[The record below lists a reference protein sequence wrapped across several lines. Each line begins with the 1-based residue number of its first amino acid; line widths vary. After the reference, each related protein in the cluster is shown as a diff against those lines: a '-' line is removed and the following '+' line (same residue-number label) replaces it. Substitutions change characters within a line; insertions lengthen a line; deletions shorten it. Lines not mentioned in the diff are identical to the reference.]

1 MSGLTFITDPFRE
14 IFAKSITPCD
24 EACDLE
30 ARKEDAVGWIK
41 TWVNDNTAGRL
52 TLGEDGGMDIV
63 YNIGMTNS
71 KTCYAHCSIG
81 ADKND
86 QGKRRTRCRIMT
98 PANPEACDQTIISVV
113 DDSSTKPDVNWTKGE
128 EASNQQEF
136 QEIRSFLSEFEDC
149 KTGGGFSNLSLTG
162 KKSKNVQ
169 VGFLLGSDRSKKF
182 GSCVIRQVDM
192 GRDAK
197 DRSKT
202 KVSTF
207 RQPSG
212 LDALLFATPNPRYGG
227 SFNESQC
234 KDVLEIQQKLC
245 INKFNDRLLEEI
257 DPIGIQSL
265 KACEG
270 DRDPISCQN
279 KKMRDACLGI
289 TNWDKAEPDVL
300 QNEDD
305 KFGVPDMMRH
315 CVIPAGA
322 QTGITRT
329 DAGTTLEAVE
339 QLASSLP
346 TQIAAT
352 TGFGGQNTDSKI
364 DTRSTN
370 CLSRCQTQLGESA
383 DFCQTACRPLL
394 LNESIPDNFE
404 GVMFERE
411 EQEGN

>member
-1 MSGLTFITDPFRE
+1 MSEPTYIQNPFSE
-14 IFAKSITPCD
+14 IFTKSMNPCG
-24 EACDLE
+24 EACDLK

-41 TWVNDNTAGRL
+41 TWVNDKTGGRL
-52 TLGEDGGMDIV
+52 TLGGDGGMDIV

-81 ADKND
+81 AKIDTQD
-86 QGKRRTRCRIMT
+86 KRRTRCRIMT

-113 DDSSTKPDVNWTKGE
+113 DESPTASGVNWTLGR
-128 EASNQQEF
+128 EASNREEF
-136 QEIRSFLSEFEDC
+136 REIRSFLSEFQDC
-149 KTGGGFSNLSLTG
+149 KTGDGFVNNTLRG
-162 KKSKNVQ
+162 KKSENVE
-169 VGFLLGSDRSKKF
+169 VGFLLGRKKF
-182 GSCVIRQVDM
+182 GSCVIRADQQ
-192 GRDAK
+192 GRDAR
-197 DRSKT
+197 DRSNT

-234 KDVLEIQQKLC
+234 KEVLEIQQKLC
-245 INKFNDRLLEEI
+245 IQKFNDRLNESI

-265 KACEG
+265 KACG
-270 DRDPISCQN
+270 DSISCEN
-279 KKMRDACLGI
+279 KKIRDACLGI
-289 TNWDKAEPDVL
+289 TNWDRAEPDVL
-300 QNEDD
+300 KDEDD

-352 TGFGGQNTDSKI
+352 TLFGQQNPDSKI

-370 CLSRCQTQLGESA
+370 CLSRCQTQTGGSEN
-383 DFCQTACRPLL
+383 FCQTACGPLL

-404 GVMFERE
+404 GVEFERPE
-411 EQEGN
+411 SS